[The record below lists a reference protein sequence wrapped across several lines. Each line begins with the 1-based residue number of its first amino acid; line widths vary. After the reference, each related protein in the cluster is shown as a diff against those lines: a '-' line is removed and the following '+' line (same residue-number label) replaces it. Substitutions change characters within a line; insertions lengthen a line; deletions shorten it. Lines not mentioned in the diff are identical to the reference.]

1 MPVNQKHSKNKLT
14 VCILIPGFI
23 KSYKHLSYLKK
34 LFKSINADKI
44 YVFGH
49 IFNYIIPPK
58 VNKEK
63 IVYDNNINNKIDS
76 RKLTIF
82 NSFSYVSNNYTKYD
96 KEGYD
101 NRIYSQ
107 WLNIRK
113 SFDLYLDFSK
123 KNNINCDM
131 FIRMRS
137 DLHISDITR
146 LNKIITQSYIN
157 NKMCFFTTT
166 CNVVNDQLF
175 IGPYTLFKKIMLL
188 SDNIYDYYLLD
199 DIKKRIVNHKKNN
212 KKPDFNKEIRFS
224 CESEILLGK
233 HINICLKKID
243 YKLINR
249 NKLFHIKRHS

>member
-1 MPVNQKHSKNKLT
+1 MLVNPKYNENKLT
-14 VCILIPGFI
+14 ICILIPGFI
-23 KSYKHLSYLKK
+23 KSYTHLSYLEK
-34 LFKSINADKI
+34 LFKSISADKI

-49 IFNYIIPPK
+49 IFNYMIPPNI
-58 VNKEK
+58 NKEK
-63 IVYDNNINNKIDS
+63 IVYDNINDKIDS
-76 RKLTIF
+76 NKLTIF
-82 NSFSYVSNNYTKYD
+82 DSFSYVSDNYTKYD

-123 KNNINCDM
+123 KNNIKCDM

-146 LNKIITQSYIN
+146 LNNIITQSYIS
-157 NKMCFFTTT
+157 NKIIFFTPS
-166 CNVVNDQLF
+166 CHIVNDQLF
-175 IGPYTLFKKIMLL
+175 IGPYTLFNKIMLL

-199 DIKKRIVNHKKNN
+199 DIKKRIVHHKTIHNKKNY
-212 KKPDFNKEIRFS
+212 NKELRFGG
-224 CESEILLGK
+224 ESEILLWK

-243 YKLINR
+243 YLLINS
-249 NKLFHIKRHS
+249 NKLFSIKIN

>member
-1 MPVNQKHSKNKLT
+1 MPVHPKYSENKLT
-14 VCILIPGFI
+14 ICILIPGFI
-23 KSYKHLSYLKK
+23 KSYSHLSYLEK
-34 LFKSINADKI
+34 LFKSIRADKI

-49 IFNYIIPPK
+49 IFNYLIPPK
-58 VNKEK
+58 ANKEK
-63 IVYDNNINNKIDS
+63 IVYDNVKDKIDS
-76 RKLTIF
+76 NKLTIF
-82 NSFSYVSNNYTKYD
+82 NSFSYVSDNYTKYD

-123 KNNINCDM
+123 KNNIKCDM

-146 LNKIITQSYIN
+146 LNNIITQSYIS
-157 NKMCFFTTT
+157 NKIIFFTPS
-166 CNVVNDQLF
+166 CHVVNDQLF
-175 IGPYTLFKKIMLL
+175 IGPYTLFNKIMLL

-212 KKPDFNKEIRFS
+212 RKPDFNKEIRFGG
-224 CESEILLGK
+224 ESEILLWK
-233 HINICLKKID
+233 HINICLNKID
-243 YKLINR
+243 YALIKH
-249 NKLFHIKRHS
+249 NKFFFIKRN